1 MHRVSLLTAVREFRV
16 ACGEPNYFSPNA
28 DCPRRPRPCKEKD
41 RLKKS
46 HIDTLK
52 ELVEATILL
61 YRAPYGQAFLEALAK
76 TQQARTKCEGAKM
89 ALHRHRE
96 EHGC

>member
-1 MHRVSLLTAVREFRV
+1 MNMSGAL
-16 ACGEPNYFSPNA
+16 
-28 DCPRRPRPCKEKD
+28 RPCEEKD
-41 RLKKS
+41 RLRKS
-46 HIDTLK
+46 HIDALK

-61 YRAPYGQAFLEALAK
+61 CRAQYGPAFQDALAK
-76 TQQARTKCEGAKM
+76 TQQARTICEGAKM